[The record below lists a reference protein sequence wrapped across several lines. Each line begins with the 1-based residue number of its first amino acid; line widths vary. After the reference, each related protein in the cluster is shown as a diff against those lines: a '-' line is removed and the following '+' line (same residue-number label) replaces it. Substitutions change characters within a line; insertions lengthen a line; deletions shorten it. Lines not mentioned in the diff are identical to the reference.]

1 MRRGGTRGF
10 PWTTEQDGNAE
21 QGKRRRT
28 VSGSPER
35 GTWNGEERWEGFM
48 GSRGSVQGGF
58 GGAGRGVCR
67 SGQEGCGGR
76 GPVRV
81 GTAEK
86 RVHSSPLAKVGSAAG
101 VPEWFG

>member
-1 MRRGGTRGF
+1 MDHRAGWEHGARQEEAHSVWEG
-10 PWTTEQDGNAE
+10 
-21 QGKRRRT
+21 
-28 VSGSPER
+28 

-48 GSRGSVQGGF
+48 RSRGSVQGGF
-58 GGAGRGVCR
+58 GGAGRGICR

-76 GPVRV
+76 RPVRV

-86 RVHSSPLAKVGSAAG
+86 RVHSSRLAKVGGAAG